1 MIPFIPDELP
11 EVAQLAVSQEL
22 PNAEC
27 RQISWRES
35 QAANMAQLS
44 GYAGHLWIGTINVIL
59 YEMY

>member
-11 EVAQLAVSQEL
+11 EVAQLPVSHEL

-35 QAANMAQLS
+35 RVNQYGSAALVVQHQKAAFHL
-44 GYAGHLWIGTINVIL
+44 GHT
-59 YEMY
+59 